1 LTYRKSFGSS
11 FGFTGDSCGAP
22 FLLLLLP
29 PPFVFVFDVA
39 VKAASVFFSDDDDD
53 DGAGFFLA
61 GFSGEFG
68 AESWTSY
75 FFFFFSAGVEK
86 HWPMTRGGRE
96 EVGPRCLLSRSASD
110 GRRKRP
116 ASARG
121 GDRTRRDETR
131 RDERKGERFLFARRP
146 PRAVRTAGAKRT
158 RRDDATICS
167 GREETTRLS
176 HTANFFFSGS
186 ANELRCV
193 LYKSVS
199 PISRFQHLIASPF
212 N

>member
-1 LTYRKSFGSS
+1 
-11 FGFTGDSCGAP
+11 
-22 FLLLLLP
+22 
-29 PPFVFVFDVA
+29 
-39 VKAASVFFSDDDDD
+39 
-53 DGAGFFLA
+53 
-61 GFSGEFG
+61 
-68 AESWTSY
+68 
-75 FFFFFSAGVEK
+75 
-86 HWPMTRGGRE
+86 M
-96 EVGPRCLLSRSASD
+96 GPRCLLSRSASD

-121 GDRTRRDETR
+121 GDRSRRDETR

-176 HTANFFFSGS
+176 QTANFFFSGS

-212 N
+212 NCPMNILYRTRLSSGKKLPSDRRVISARGFPPRSPAPPRRPHRRASPSP